1 MSEDVSTEPLLCS
14 GPGLPG
20 AVWCTVDLHA
30 KRWGQAPFVGVLAKR
45 LCSKHLISKSNL
57 CASELMVG
65 RRLHLTI
72 RKRVWALVGR
82 GWILLPHQLPG
93 TAPESVYWTLEQSTQ
108 APGEDGQGT
117 PAKARV
123 VRTEEDCGARCLFF
137 SVLCTPQP
145 RDPSPHL
152 FVLCKPPKEP
162 LKAPLVWS

>member
-65 RRLHLTI
+65 RRLHHTI

-137 SVLCTPQP
+137 LSYAH
-145 RDPSPHL
+145 PSPETPAHIFL
-152 FVLCKPPKEP
+152 SSVSPQRNP
-162 LKAPLVWS
+162 